1 MTIQELEQRL
11 RTVEAELQLLKAQV
25 APKSWLDLY
34 GAYAD
39 DPTFEEAMRLG
50 REERERINRESLE
63 EFDRREAAEAVKPKA
78 KPAKKPAKRR
88 GSNARP

>member
-1 MTIQELEQRL
+1 MTIVELEIRL

-39 DPTFEEAMRLG
+39 DPTFAEAMRLG

-63 EFDRREAAEAVKPKA
+63 EMDRQEEEAVKPKA
-78 KPAKKPAKRR
+78 KSAKKPAKRR
-88 GSNARP
+88 GSNARA